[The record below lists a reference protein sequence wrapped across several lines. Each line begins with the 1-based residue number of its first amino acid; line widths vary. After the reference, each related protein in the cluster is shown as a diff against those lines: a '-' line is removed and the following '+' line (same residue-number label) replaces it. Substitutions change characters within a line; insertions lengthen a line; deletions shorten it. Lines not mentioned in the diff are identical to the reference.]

1 MAHPLLVRHRISL
14 FCGALGLVRHRIAP
28 PNYLWG
34 QSTLFCGAPAWMRH
48 RINLFCGAPDPVHH
62 RIRSK
67 VADPCVG
74 VGPALILWRILIA
87 VRHRIRLFCGAPWL
101 VRHRSLFCG
110 APIKMRHRI
119 RLFCGALLIGAPQ
132 IKLILWRSYAHA
144 PQNMRGPHTHARVSH
159 FGLYSVAQPCPCAT
173 E

>member
-1 MAHPLLVRHRISL
+1 MYISL
-14 FCGALGLVRHRIAP
+14 VGKANSMEA
-28 PNYLWG
+28 Y
-34 QSTLFCGAPAWMRH
+34 S
-48 RINLFCGAPDPVHH
+48 
-62 RIRSK
+62 
-67 VADPCVG
+67 VAH
-74 VGPALILWRILIA
+74 LIA
-87 VRHRIRLFCGAPWL
+87 

-110 APIKMRHRI
+110 APVKMRHRI